1 MWTMADKSHPCR
13 ILIIDAS
20 QGYGGP
26 SRFLLYMLSFLD
38 RDKFLPSVAFYFYN
52 DGYDT
57 GKIKELGVP
66 VFFLNRKGA
75 ADEYVPFNR
84 LLRGSKSRIVQRLK
98 LLYEFLF
105 KVIITDIPAILEVR
119 RLIKEEGTRLV
130 ILNNDVHYHLT
141 GVLGAKLAGI
151 PCICRKAG
159 GIGEGIKMKKKLLTP
174 LVDLFIAISA
184 ATEEDQRKNLSTRRL
199 ATVFE
204 GINLDMFVSRLPEPG
219 RKVEMG
225 IPSGRKVVA
234 NISRFVSGKGQKEL
248 LDAAQLV
255 VREYPGVIFLMVG
268 DGETTYDLKRQV
280 ERLKL
285 SDNVIF
291 TGWKNDITEVLS
303 ISDIFVHCPTTSIEG
318 LGIANLEAMAM
329 GKPSVVSANG
339 GLIDAVIDGITGFV
353 VPPGDIKKT
362 SEAILKLLNNEEL
375 SKQLGENA
383 RARAE
388 EKFDIKKNVRELEEL
403 FAAWG

>member
-1 MWTMADKSHPCR
+1 MAVKSFPCR

-38 RDKFLPSVAFYFYN
+38 REKFFPQVAFYYYN
-52 DGYDT
+52 NSHDT

-66 VFFLNRKGA
+66 VVFLNRKEEGK
-75 ADEYVPFNR
+75 EYVPFKR
-84 LLRGSKSRIVQRLK
+84 LLRGSKSRIVQVLK
-98 LLYEFLF
+98 LLAEFVF
-105 KVIITDIPAILEVR
+105 KLIVTDIPAILKLK

-130 ILNNDVHYHLT
+130 ILNNDVNYHLA
-141 GVLGAKLAGI
+141 GVLGTKLAGI

-159 GIGEGIKMKKKLLTP
+159 GIGEGIKIKKKFLTP
-174 LVDLFIAISA
+174 LIDLFVAIST

-204 GINLDMFVSRLPEPG
+204 GINLDMFVSRLPGPG

-225 IPSGRKVVA
+225 IPSDRKVVA

-268 DGETTYDLKRQV
+268 DGETIYDLKQQV

-291 TGWKNDITEVLS
+291 TGWRNDITEFLS

-339 GLIDAVIDGITGFV
+339 GLTDAVIDGITGFV

-362 SEAILKLLNNEEL
+362 SEAILTLLNNEEL
-375 SKQLGENA
+375 AKQLGENG

-403 FAAWG
+403 FAAWA